1 MVLQHFLVHRVI
13 PNISLERQY
22 QPIRGEQNLFFVW
35 IFFSALHDTKSV
47 IGVAIATDPGGKK
60 YIFGI
65 EMFGGA
71 LCGIIFVIGVVIATD
86 PGGTEYFFRYCNIC

>member
-1 MVLQHFLVHRVI
+1 M
-13 PNISLERQY
+13 
-22 QPIRGEQNLFFVW
+22 
-35 IFFSALHDTKSV
+35 HDTKSV

-86 PGGTEYFFRYCNIC
+86 PGGTEYFFDIAIFVSASCAIKYYSTFPFLPSCILAWLNYSFCSSDW